1 MDSHSLKNMVI
12 LKDIPSN
19 IVEEAFIV
27 LKDNVKIHKIEKEMV
42 EKIKGYNNEKT
53 EEKIKSKDYMVKE
66 AEMVVKDYISKIE
79 RKEYELING
88 NKKLNVK
95 YKRLKALT
103 IFLTCFSMLSIW
115 LAFLK

>member
-42 EKIKGYNNEKT
+42 EKIKGYNNEKK
-53 EEKIKSKDYMVKE
+53 EEKI
-66 AEMVVKDYISKIE
+66 
-79 RKEYELING
+79 
-88 NKKLNVK
+88 
-95 YKRLKALT
+95 
-103 IFLTCFSMLSIW
+103 
-115 LAFLK
+115 